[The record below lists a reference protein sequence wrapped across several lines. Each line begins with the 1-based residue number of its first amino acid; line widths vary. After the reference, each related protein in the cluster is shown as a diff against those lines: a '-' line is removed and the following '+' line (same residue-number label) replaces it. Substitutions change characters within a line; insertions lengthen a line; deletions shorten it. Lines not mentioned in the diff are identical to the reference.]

1 MALHKPIV
9 ITDLYEC
16 RDYKSVLLSKNHKE
30 FLENLEKALKLKNDK
45 KYISLLDKEAK
56 ENDWSKKAEAIIKLI
71 RKDEK

>member
-56 ENDWSKKAEAIIKLI
+56 ENDWAKKAEAIIELI